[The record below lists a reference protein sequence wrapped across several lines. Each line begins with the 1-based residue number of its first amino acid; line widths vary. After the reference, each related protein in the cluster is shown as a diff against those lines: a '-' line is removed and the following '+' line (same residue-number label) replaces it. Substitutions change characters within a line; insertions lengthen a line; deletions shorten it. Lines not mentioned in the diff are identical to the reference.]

1 MNEERKRRKSISN
14 DESREKVDHM
24 TNKVIVAGAML
35 LQVMG
40 YGYIFLSLFFSLID
54 STRSNLNTW

>member
-40 YGYIFLSLFFSLID
+40 IFFSRYFFL
-54 STRSNLNTW
+54 